1 MKKTTKLFV
10 GAGLAAAALLAVSPP
25 SYALGG
31 GGIGNNVPSSTFQV
45 HGLGLLN
52 GPWTVQ
58 GGFDAFGSILNN
70 PTSAPGINGEPD
82 TGLIG
87 NSGSFSIGEAV
98 VMIHKATGM
107 FHFTYW
113 GGAWQTPSMGITSN
127 CPGCGFNSVARFG
140 SAANPRSPAT
150 FKWWMTLQPSQY
162 FSISAGEMP
171 SLEGV
176 EIGFDFMNPTFFVSD
191 LNNMQATPAYG
202 PQLNFFYGPTTLN
215 LQWSDSYHTGIH
227 NVVSW
232 LLTQNLNKSGTDN
245 VIFFGHENMGHTQ
258 LNRGPGGPE
267 INSTLFG
274 LGAQWVAG
282 PWTVVPEVEYQYLP
296 KQSITPGMLSDV
308 GLNPANTPRKTY
320 YNAAA
325 MMDVT
330 YQATPQW
337 SFTVQPQY
345 VFQNGDKT
353 DPYQYLYGNW
363 LQFGAGSSFVSG
375 GIAPGTF
382 SPGTSMT
389 GLQVNATWQKQNLFM
404 RPTIAFTHL
413 AGFAHGTGYGT
424 HGNAPNQV
432 VGIVEFGILLGKL

>member
-1 MKKTTKLFV
+1 MRFLI
-10 GAGLAAAALLAVSPP
+10 GAGLTTILLAASQS

-31 GGIGNNVPSSTFQV
+31 GGIGNNVPSSTFEV

-52 GPWTVQ
+52 GQWTVQ
-58 GGFDAFGSILNN
+58 GGLDAFGSILNN
-70 PTSAPGINGEPD
+70 PTSNAGINGEPN

-87 NSGSFSIGEAV
+87 NSGSFSVGEAV

-113 GGAWQTPSMGITSN
+113 GGNWQTPAMGITSN
-127 CPGCGFNSVARFG
+127 CPGCGFNSIARFG
-140 SAANPRSPAT
+140 SHANPSSPPT
-150 FKWWMTLQPSQY
+150 FKWWMTLQPSKY
-162 FSISAGEMP
+162 WSISAGEMP

-176 EIGFDFMNPTFFVSD
+176 EIGFNFMNPTFFVSD

-215 LQWSDSYHTGIH
+215 LQWSDSYHTGFH
-227 NVVSW
+227 NVLSW
-232 LLTQNLNKSGTDN
+232 LLTENLNKSGTDN
-245 VIFFGHENMGHTQ
+245 VIFFGHENVSHTP

-274 LGAQWVAG
+274 LGAQWVTG
-282 PWTVVPEVEYQYLP
+282 PWTFVPEIEYQYLP
-296 KQSITPGMLSDV
+296 KQAITPGMLSDV
-308 GLNPANTPRKTY
+308 GLNPADTPRKTY
-320 YNAAA
+320 YNFAT

-330 YQATPQW
+330 YQMTKRW

-345 VFQNGDKT
+345 IFQNGDKN
-353 DPYQYLYGNW
+353 DPNAYLYGNW
-363 LQFGAGSSFVSG
+363 LQFGAGSNFVSG

-389 GLQVNATWQKQNLFM
+389 GLQVNATWQKQNLFFQ
-404 RPTIAFTHL
+404 PTLAFTHL
-413 AGFAHGTGYGT
+413 AGFTPGTGYGV
-424 HGNAPNQV
+424 HGRAANQV
-432 VGIVEFGILLGKL
+432 VGILEFGILLGKL